1 MVLMFYLTS
10 DSSEKHIKF
19 GKTFRHFCWN
29 CILNVPRTFWGV
41 FIENMFVFQFD
52 LDFEAKL
59 FEIWRNFP
67 TESSKVQ
74 FTSPEEHFDEKIVGF
89 LKQTSTL
96 GEKISY
102 FRRKICRTYQMSTI
116 CFQMANWK
124 NIFLRTSREHFLV
137 FSLNHF
143 RQGGQNCISHAK
155 RNIPIR
161 KIFRR
166 NFFYRFWNMR
176 EIFLNFH
183 WNILDMVVKITVY
196 VFRGALWEKFP
207 TRREFFLDFQ
217 RIFFGMVV
225 KLTVYVLRGA
235 LWDRLSFSNFSK
247 LLSELDR

>member
-10 DSSEKHIKF
+10 DSSEKHIRF
-19 GKTFRHFCWN
+19 EKTFRHFCWN

-74 FTSPEEHFDEKIVGF
+74 FTSPEEHFDERIVGF

-96 GEKISY
+96 GEKISD
-102 FRRKICRTYQMSTI
+102 FCRKICRTVI
-116 CFQMANWK
+116 NWALFASRWPIGR
-124 NIFLRTSREHFLV
+124 IFFCGRPGIIFWFFLWIILDKV
-137 FSLNHF
+137 VKTAFHMPRGTYPL
-143 RQGGQNCISHAK
+143 GK
-155 RNIPIR
+155 M
-161 KIFRR
+161 FRR

-196 VFRGALWEKFP
+196 VFRGVLWEKFP
-207 TRREFFLDFQ
+207 TRKEFFLDFH
-217 RIFFGMVV
+217 RIF
-225 KLTVYVLRGA
+225 LA
-235 LWDRLSFSNFSK
+235 WLSNLQFTC
-247 LLSELDR
+247 SEGHFEKSSL